1 MKSVWQTVWQI
12 KFISS
17 CETKFSIIAL
27 REFLLDI
34 DCLEELQ
41 PWSRKF
47 NLFDVLKVSRNE
59 IRHSNVLAWLLNPNE
74 NHGLGDSYI
83 RKFVQNLTLNS
94 KHHSNIFDLL

>member
-1 MKSVWQTVWQI
+1 MTDNR
-12 KFISS
+12 
-17 CETKFSIIAL
+17 ELAL

-94 KHHSNIFDLL
+94 KHHSNIFDLSRMEKY